1 MLQDTLQFM
10 QVFFANISDYNRDS
24 SSASTQTPSPSH
36 SSSGGTPRREK
47 STSRERAP
55 ILSVE
60 GIDKEEEG
68 QGAGDENLIDFDEA
82 ASGQHRAKPKTRP
95 ELPRRIDIEPEG
107 EVTFFK

>member
-1 MLQDTLQFM
+1 M
-10 QVFFANISDYNRDS
+10 
-24 SSASTQTPSPSH
+24 
-36 SSSGGTPRREK
+36 
-47 STSRERAP
+47 
-55 ILSVE
+55 E